1 VATTGLFQK
10 KLKGW
15 ENLASS
21 IRCPRCMGLMVVEE
35 SFDSIAGGGQV
46 GSLVRRCVQCG
57 EVVDPVILQNRQLQL
72 GTDVGR
78 TYEGRLL

>member
-1 VATTGLFQK
+1 
-10 KLKGW
+10 
-15 ENLASS
+15 
-21 IRCPRCMGLMVVEE
+21 MVEE
-35 SFDSIAGGGQV
+35 SFDFIADGSQA

-78 TYEGRLL
+78 TCEGRLL

>member
-1 VATTGLFQK
+1 MATTGLSQK
-10 KLKGW
+10 NLKGRA
-15 ENLASS
+15 NLAGS
-21 IRCPRCMGLMVVEE
+21 IRCPRCKGLMVVEE
-35 SFDSIAGGGQV
+35 SFDSIAGGDQA

-78 TYEGRLL
+78 TCEGRLL

>member
-1 VATTGLFQK
+1 MATTGLSQK
-10 KLKGW
+10 KLKGR

-46 GSLVRRCVQCG
+46 DSLVRRCVQCG
-57 EVVDPVILQNRQLQL
+57 EVVDPVILQNRQLRF
-72 GTDVGR
+72 GTDAGR
-78 TYEGRLL
+78 TCEGRLL

>member
-1 VATTGLFQK
+1 MATTGLFQK

-15 ENLASS
+15 ENLGSS
-21 IRCPRCMGLMVVEE
+21 IRCPSCMGLMMVEE
-35 SFDSIAGGGQV
+35 SFDSIAGGGQA

>member
-1 VATTGLFQK
+1 MATTGLSRK

-15 ENLASS
+15 ENFAGS
-21 IRCPRCMGLMVVEE
+21 IRCARCMGLMVVEE

-57 EVVDPVILQNRQLQL
+57 EVVDPVILQNRQLRL
-72 GTDVGR
+72 GTDVSPI
-78 TYEGRLL
+78 YEGRLL

>member
-1 VATTGLFQK
+1 
-10 KLKGW
+10 
-15 ENLASS
+15 
-21 IRCPRCMGLMVVEE
+21 MGLMVVEA
-35 SFDSIAGGGQV
+35 SFDSIAGGSQV

-57 EVVDPVILQNRQLQL
+57 EVVDPVILQNRQLRL